1 MTATDDRVLEV
12 LADANPHP
20 RGGIPRASQDPRAQ
34 AMLAEILA
42 QPVAEPPFR
51 RRRHEGARIGIRVLA
66 PVLSLAVVLAV
77 TAVLLHAG
85 SGRHSV
91 ASGGTADEVV
101 LRLQPTPGVPRVT
114 NAAVNE
120 EIQILGARMKLLGSA
135 PVRFSRAGDEIVVH
149 SREIAAS
156 PLARS
161 ELTRDPQVTFTDWE
175 QNVIAPDGRTVASLL
190 LRGNRQAEIISQG
203 HGGLGHGGLAGTADA
218 GALPLYAAVRLAS
231 RQPARAAA
239 VTQTRR
245 GPESF
250 AFAPAASLRCRA
262 SSTPCWLAGPSASP
276 AAAASA
282 ARRAGAA
289 RPLVLTV
296 PQGTTIVRASDPAAA
311 LRPDYPDPSA
321 RYYVMRDDAA
331 LTGLELRRVS
341 ASTDSA
347 GQPDVGASLT
357 AAGARAF
364 QALTAEIARRGTS
377 LRLAAAPVYQ
387 HFAIVIDGAL
397 ATVPLL
403 NYDEYPD
410 GVVASSGIQIDGDFS
425 QARAT
430 QLAALLRLR
439 TLPLRATIV
448 PG

>member
-190 LRGNRQAEIISQG
+190 PGGNRQAELISQG
-203 HGGLGHGGLAGTADA
+203 RGGAVGTSGA
-218 GALPLYAAVRLAS
+218 GARTLYAAVRLAS

-425 QARAT
+425 RARAT